1 MNHAFNIIN
10 KSYQKKVNWGT
21 VNPECLQQL
30 WKLQL
35 NFIGQGHCIT
45 RFSNICY
52 SGIPPCSPILS
63 LSVGL
68 PFDKAQVNSSLCV
81 QCLWLCWIRQ
91 FNCIWK
97 QNAGWLQCAAH
108 WSVYVV
114 ACPEYRVP
122 AVRYLKTR
130 ILITDWSELWS
141 HDLWNDYMKSVL
153 FCLFTWYLRFD
164 RHQRMLFFGEC
175 CRESVTLHHCL
186 YVWYYNYDSH
196 CQINNQCQD
205 QIPLVDYCVLFYT
218 LIQQTVS
225 IKQ

>member
-1 MNHAFNIIN
+1 MPSTALEATTELYWSGPLYNKVEQYMLYLPALPSWAF
-10 KSYQKKVNWGT
+10 
-21 VNPECLQQL
+21 LL
-30 WKLQL
+30 D
-35 NFIGQGHCIT
+35 F
-45 RFSNICY
+45 
-52 SGIPPCSPILS
+52 
-63 LSVGL
+63 
-68 PFDKAQVNSSLCV
+68 FDKAQVSSSLCV

-97 QNAGWLQCAAH
+97 QNAGWLQCEAH

-164 RHQRMLFFGEC
+164 RHQRMLFFWEC
-175 CRESVTLHHCL
+175 YRESVTLHHCL
-186 YVWYYNYDSH
+186 YIWYYIYDSH

-205 QIPLVDYCVLFYT
+205 QIPLVDYCVLFCT
-218 LIQQTVS
+218 LIKQTVS